1 MSCHYHIVFDG
12 GSRGNGSK
20 IAEAYGSY
28 RLQETRDGRERIIR
42 LQFPTGSTN
51 NEAEYQS
58 LIASLED
65 LTEVIEAAGKDPGN
79 YSVQIQGDSRVVINQ
94 VTGEWQVKA
103 PNLVPLYRQVQE
115 LLSGFGS
122 VTVAWQPREKSV
134 EILGH

>member
-1 MSCHYHIVFDG
+1 MSSIDYTITFDG
-12 GSRGNGSK
+12 GSRNNGSQV
-20 IAEAYGSY
+20 AEAYGSY
-28 RLQETRDGRERIIR
+28 HIQARDGRERTTR

-65 LTEVIEAAGKDPGN
+65 LTEVIKDAGKDPGN

-103 PNLVPLYRQVQE
+103 PNLVPLYQQVQE

>member
-1 MSCHYHIVFDG
+1 M
-12 GSRGNGSK
+12 
-20 IAEAYGSY
+20 
-28 RLQETRDGRERIIR
+28 
-42 LQFPTGSTN
+42 QFPTGSTN

-65 LTEVIEAAGKDPGN
+65 LTEVIKAAGKDPGN

-103 PNLVPLYRQVQE
+103 PNLVPLYQQVQE

-122 VTVAWQPREKSV
+122 VTVTWQPREKSV